1 MILSIDVGSSFIKI
15 AEGTPAG
22 LGVVVKRAAMV
33 ATPEGAVKDGNLLMV
48 GDVAN
53 AIRACLERDHF
64 TAKTLCFTVGSTE
77 ILHRELTVPRVDE
90 RRLAPIV
97 QNEMYQQLTGGDGYA
112 VDYLPCSEQVPDSP
126 HMQKVNASGM
136 PKAMVSQYM
145 ELTALLRKKEGTLQM
160 HPSALSKLMRG
171 TTVNEVTLRDN
182 SYIVCEMGAHIVH
195 IYLYSGGTLLFTR
208 CIKAPCEAFFS
219 AMQRLDG
226 FDTPE
231 QVFEGA
237 DLSPEALE
245 QDTRV
250 AQASAMLLQHLSQ
263 ELARM
268 LQFALSRRLAA
279 PVQTVLL
286 CGGMSMLKG
295 LDVYLA
301 SSLDLTVERI
311 QTLSGVTCPANTEL
325 ALYLN
330 AIGAI
335 AKR

>member
-15 AEGTPAG
+15 VEGTPAG

-53 AIRACLERDHF
+53 AIRSCLERDHF

-112 VDYLPCSEQVPDSP
+112 VDYLQNHEQVPDAP

-136 PKAMVSQYM
+136 PKVMVSQYL
-145 ELTALLRKKEGTLQM
+145 ELTSLLRKKEGSLQM

-171 TTVNEVTLRDN
+171 PAVNEFSLRDS

-208 CIKAPCEAFFS
+208 CVKTPCEEFFS

-226 FDTPE
+226 FDTPQ
-231 QVFEGA
+231 QVIEGA

-245 QDTRV
+245 QDSRF
-250 AQASAMLLQHLSQ
+250 AQASSMLLQYLSQ
-263 ELARM
+263 ELSRM
-268 LQFALSRRLAA
+268 LQFALSRRLAS

-286 CGGMSMLKG
+286 CGGMSVIKG
-295 LDVYLA
+295 LDAYLA
-301 SSLDLTVERI
+301 SVLDLTVERI
-311 QTLSGVTCPANTEL
+311 QTISGVTCPAKTEL
-325 ALYLN
+325 SLYLN